1 MMSSELLLAGRF
13 RRLVATLVDAVLV
26 PALALLLLTI
36 TDVMEDANDYA
47 NVGLMMLWV
56 FLLAVVAYVILNGYT
71 LWRRGQTL
79 GKWVMGIAIVPA
91 SSLLYDSAKNDGDE
105 HQRAYVP
112 APFVPAPFV
121 PAPLWKLI
129 FIRALFFPL
138 LFMAVV
144 PWVALLPVLDQALI
158 FGKRRRCLHDLVAGT
173 VVVRV

>member
-36 TDVMEDANDYA
+36 TDVMEDADDYA

-91 SSLLYDSAKNDGDE
+91 SSLLYDSAKNDGDA
-105 HQRAYVP
+105 HQRAY
-112 APFVPAPFV
+112 VPAPFV

>member
-36 TDVMEDANDYA
+36 TDVMEDADDYA
-47 NVGLMMLWV
+47 NVGLMMLRV
-56 FLLAVVAYVILNGYT
+56 FLLAVVAYLILNGYT

-105 HQRAYVP
+105 HQRAY
-112 APFVPAPFV
+112 VPAPFV